1 MADPVEER
9 LRRAAPLAFE
19 GSGVVFAYLF
29 GSRAAGRARPDSDVD
44 VAVYIAPPAQDP
56 VAEALRLAAR
66 LEDASG
72 VGGIEVVVM
81 NEAPLPLLGRILRE
95 RVVLYSRDEPA
106 RVAFESRA
114 FREFCDFDLHA
125 RELDRA
131 LLRRHAEGRR

>member
-9 LRRAAPLAFE
+9 LRTAAPVAFE

-29 GSRAAGRARPDSDVD
+29 GSRATGRARPDSDVD
-44 VAVYIAPPAQDP
+44 VAVYLDPPPRDP
-56 VAEALRLAAR
+56 LAEALALAAR

-81 NEAPLPLLGRILRE
+81 NDAPLPLLGRILRE
-95 RVVLYSRDEPA
+95 RIVLYSRDEPA
-106 RVAFESRA
+106 RVAFESLA
-114 FREFCDFDLHA
+114 FREFLDFEFHA
-125 RELDRA
+125 RQLDRE